1 MFSEK
6 EYIKAIGIISCYL
19 NCDEM
24 STEEFNDS
32 IVVIN
37 DLINEYFE
45 IIEEKE
51 RLEKALDKACFELM
65 YYQERLFTLQKT
77 ITELGRCYYTEK
89 DIEARNANE
98 WKEWLMKDE

>member
-51 RLEKALDKACFELM
+51 RLEKALDKACEELENFSYGTTDPGFKLM
-65 YYQERLFTLQKT
+65 SF
-77 ITELGRCYYTEK
+77 
-89 DIEARNANE
+89 DE
-98 WKEWLMKDE
+98 WKEWCMK

>member
-51 RLEKALDKACFELM
+51 RLEKALDKACEQLEQLD
-65 YYQERLFTLQKT
+65 YSHSYECNKRIIENESQST
-77 ITELGRCYYTEK
+77 ITFGYQTK
-89 DIEARNANE
+89 DE
-98 WKEWLMKDE
+98 WKEWCIKNG

>member
-51 RLEKALDKACFELM
+51 RLEKALYKACEFIKEAVSQDCTIFDEVTLDNIYWIAEEGEL
-65 YYQERLFTLQKT
+65 
-77 ITELGRCYYTEK
+77 
-89 DIEARNANE
+89 
-98 WKEWLMKDE
+98 KEWLMKDVD

>member
-51 RLEKALDKACFELM
+51 RLEKALDKACK
-65 YYQERLFTLQKT
+65 RLESFDATSY
-77 ITELGRCYYTEK
+77 CPPEK
-89 DIEARNANE
+89 HWSKEK
-98 WKEWLMKDE
+98 WKEWCLKR

>member
-51 RLEKALDKACFELM
+51 RLEKALDKACEELNEWCLSCCGIDEELHGV
-65 YYQERLFTLQKT
+65 YPNFKT
-77 ITELGRCYYTEK
+77 K
-89 DIEARNANE
+89 DE
-98 WKEWLMKDE
+98 WKEWCMK